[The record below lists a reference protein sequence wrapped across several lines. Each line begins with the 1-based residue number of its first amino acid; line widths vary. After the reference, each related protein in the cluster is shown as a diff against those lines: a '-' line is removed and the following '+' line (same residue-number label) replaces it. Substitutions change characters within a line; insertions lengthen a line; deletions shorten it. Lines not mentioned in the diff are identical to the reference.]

1 MPTTT
6 VENLSDTRVKL
17 TISVTP
23 DELKP
28 SIDHAY
34 QHIAEQVQIKGFRKG
49 KVPPQ
54 LIDQRVGRGEVIN
67 HAVSEG
73 VDRFFRMATDA
84 EKIRTLGRPEIVDT
98 KLPSDKDFSGDL
110 VLTIETDVRPKFDL
124 PKFDTLKVSIET
136 TEVTKDQVE
145 DELLAV
151 RTRFGTLV
159 TVDRP
164 AAKGDFVVLD
174 LTAKIG
180 GNAVDSASSISYE
193 VGSGDLIDGLD
204 EAVETLTA
212 GETTTFKSTLVGG
225 DHEGQ
230 DAEVEITVNQVKVR
244 EVPEADDEFAQ
255 VASQFDTIKELR
267 DDLKVQIEKRAVFDN
282 GAKARQALLDV
293 LLEKVKI
300 AVPEKIITD
309 EVERHL
315 AQEGRESDDE
325 HRAEVTESTG
335 RSFRVQILLDEL
347 AEKEEVQ
354 VGQDELLQYLMQSA
368 QQYGMDVNEF
378 IKIVSENGQV
388 QGMVGEVARSKALS
402 SVLAKVKVT
411 DSKGKA
417 LDLSEFT
424 SVANSAVTDPVWGD
438 DHSGH
443 DHDDHDGHKH

>member
-6 VENLSDTRVKL
+6 VERLSDTRVKL
-17 TISVTP
+17 SISVTP
-23 DELKP
+23 AELKP

-73 VDRFFRMATDA
+73 VDRFFRMATES
-84 EKIRTLGRPEIVDT
+84 EKIRTLGRPEIT
-98 KLPSDKDFSGDL
+98 NTTLPKEDFSGDL
-110 VLTIETDVRPKFDL
+110 VLEIETDVRPTFAL
-124 PKFDTLKVSIET
+124 PKLESLSVSIET
-136 TEVTKDQVE
+136 SEVTAMQVD
-145 DELLAV
+145 DELHAV
-151 RTRFGTLV
+151 RTRFGTLA

-174 LTAKIG
+174 LTAIIG
-180 GNAVDSASSISYE
+180 GKTVDTASSISYE
-193 VGSGDLIDGLD
+193 VGSGDLIEGLD
-204 EAVETLTA
+204 EAVLTLTA
-212 GETTTFKSTLVGG
+212 GEKTTFKSTLVGG
-225 DHEGQ
+225 DNAGQ
-230 DAEVEITVNQVKVR
+230 EAEIEITANQVKVR
-244 EVPEADDEFAQ
+244 EIPDADDEFAQ

-267 DDLKVQIEKRAVFDN
+267 ADLKTQIEKRAVFDY
-282 GAKARQALLDV
+282 ATKAREALLDAI
-293 LLEKVKI
+293 LAKVTI
-300 AVPEKIITD
+300 AVPAGVIAD

-315 AQEGRESDDE
+315 EQEGREKDDV
-325 HRAEVTESTG
+325 HRAEVTDSTT

-378 IKIVSENGQV
+378 IKIVTENGQI
-388 QGMVGEVARSKALS
+388 QSMVGEVARSKALS
-402 SVLAKVKVT
+402 VALTKVKVT

-417 LDLSEFT
+417 VDLSEFT
-424 SVANSAVTDPVWGD
+424 NSALSAVTNPLGAGD
-438 DHSGH
+438 RSDHDHEGH
-443 DHDDHDGHKH
+443 DH

>member
-6 VENLSDTRVKL
+6 VERLSDTRVKL
-17 TISVTP
+17 SISVSP
-23 DELKP
+23 AELKP

-73 VDRFFRMATDA
+73 VDRFFRMATEE

-98 KLPSDKDFSGDL
+98 TLPKDDFTGDL
-110 VLTIETDVRPKFDL
+110 VLVIETDVRPTFAL
-124 PKFDTLKVSIET
+124 PQLDSLKVSIET
-136 TEVTKDQVE
+136 SEVTAMQVD
-145 DELLAV
+145 DELHAV
-151 RTRFGTLV
+151 RTRFGTLA

-174 LTAKIG
+174 LTAMIG
-180 GNAVDSASSISYE
+180 GKTDDTASSISYE
-193 VGSGDLIDGLD
+193 VGSGDLIEGLD
-204 EAVETLTA
+204 EAVLTLTA
-212 GETTTFKSTLVGG
+212 GEKTTFKSTLVGG
-225 DHEGQ
+225 DNAGQ
-230 DAEVEITVNQVKVR
+230 EAEIEITVNQVKVR
-244 EVPEADDEFAQ
+244 EIPDADDEFAQ

-267 DDLKVQIEKRAVFDN
+267 ADLKTQIEKRAVFDN
-282 GAKARQALLDV
+282 ATKAREALLDV
-293 LLEKVKI
+293 LLAKVTI
-300 AVPEKIITD
+300 AVPAGVITD

-315 AQEGRESDDE
+315 AQEGREKDDA
-325 HRAEVTESTG
+325 HRAEVTESTS

-347 AEKEEVQ
+347 AEKEGVE

-378 IKIVSENGQV
+378 IKIVSENGQISS
-388 QGMVGEVARSKALS
+388 MVGEVARSKALS
-402 SVLAKVKVT
+402 IALTKVKVT

-417 LDLSEFT
+417 IDLSEFT
-424 SVANSAVTDPVWGD
+424 NSALAAVTNPLGAD
-438 DHSGH
+438 DHSDHDHEGH
-443 DHDDHDGHKH
+443 DH

>member
-6 VENLSDTRVKL
+6 VERLSDTRVKL
-17 TISVTP
+17 SISVSP
-23 DELKP
+23 AELKP

-73 VDRFFRMATDA
+73 VDRFFRMATEE

-98 KLPSDKDFSGDL
+98 TLPKDDFTGDL
-110 VLTIETDVRPKFDL
+110 VLVIETDVRPTFAL
-124 PKFDTLKVSIET
+124 PQLDSLKVSIET
-136 TEVTKDQVE
+136 SEVTAMQVD
-145 DELLAV
+145 DELHAV
-151 RTRFGTLV
+151 RTRFGTLA

-174 LTAKIG
+174 LTAMIG
-180 GNAVDSASSISYE
+180 GKTVDTASSISYE
-193 VGSGDLIDGLD
+193 VGSGDLIEGLD
-204 EAVETLTA
+204 EAVLTLTA
-212 GETTTFKSTLVGG
+212 GEKTTFKSTLVGG
-225 DHEGQ
+225 DNAGQ
-230 DAEVEITVNQVKVR
+230 EAEIEITVNQVKVR
-244 EVPEADDEFAQ
+244 EIPDADDEFAQ

-267 DDLKVQIEKRAVFDN
+267 ADLKTQIEKRAVFDN
-282 GAKARQALLDV
+282 ATKAREALLDV
-293 LLEKVKI
+293 LLAKVTI
-300 AVPEKIITD
+300 AVPAGVITD

-315 AQEGRESDDE
+315 AQEGREKDDA
-325 HRAEVTESTG
+325 HRAEVTESTS

-347 AEKEEVQ
+347 AEKEGVE

-378 IKIVSENGQV
+378 IKIVSENGQISS
-388 QGMVGEVARSKALS
+388 MVGEVARSKALS
-402 SVLAKVKVT
+402 IALTKVKVT

-417 LDLSEFT
+417 IDLSEFT
-424 SVANSAVTDPVWGD
+424 NSALAAVTNPLGAD
-438 DHSGH
+438 DHSDHDHEGH
-443 DHDDHDGHKH
+443 DH

>member
-315 AQEGRESDDE
+315 AQEGREADDA

>member
-1 MPTTT
+1 MPKTT
-6 VENLSDTRVKL
+6 VESLSDTRVKL
-17 TISVTP
+17 TITVTP

-34 QHIAEQVQIKGFRKG
+34 QHIAEQVQIKGFRPG
-49 KVPPQ
+49 KVPARI
-54 LIDQRVGRGEVIN
+54 IDQRVGRKEVLN

-73 VDRFFRMATDA
+73 VDRYFRMATA
-84 EKIRTLGRPEIVDT
+84 EEKIRTLGRPEILDT
-98 KLPSDKDFSGDL
+98 TMPNDDFTGNL
-110 VLTIETDVRPKFDL
+110 VLVIETDVRPKFDL
-124 PKFDTLKVSIET
+124 PKLDSLKVSIET
-136 TEVTKDQVE
+136 TDVTKEQIE
-145 DELLAV
+145 EELLAV

-164 AAKGDFVVLD
+164 AANGDFVVLD
-174 LTAKIG
+174 LTATIG
-180 GNAVDSASSISYE
+180 GKTVDTASSISYE

-204 EAVETLTA
+204 DAVLTLTA
-212 GETTTFKSTLVGG
+212 GEKTTFKSKLVGG
-225 DHEGQ
+225 DNAGE
-230 DAEVEITVNQVKVR
+230 DAEIEIVVNQVKVR
-244 EVPEADDEFAQ
+244 EIPDADDEFAQ

-267 DDLKVQIEKRAVFDN
+267 DDLKVQIEKRNVFDN
-282 GAKARQALLDV
+282 GAKARQALLDL
-293 LLEKVKI
+293 LLEKITI
-300 AVPEKIITD
+300 AVPQNIIVD

-315 AQEGRESDDE
+315 AQEGRENDDE

-378 IKIVSENGQV
+378 IKIVSDNGQI

-402 SVLAKVKVT
+402 SALAKVKVT

-424 SVANSAVTDPVWGD
+424 SVANAAVADPVWGD
-438 DHSGH
+438 EHAGH
-443 DHDDHDGHKH
+443 DHDDHEGHNH

>member
-6 VENLSDTRVKL
+6 VERLSDTRVKL
-17 TISVTP
+17 SISVTP
-23 DELKP
+23 AELKP

-49 KVPPQ
+49 KVPPL
-54 LIDQRVGRGEVIN
+54 LIDQRVGRGEVLN

-73 VDRFFRMATDA
+73 VDRFFRMATEE
-84 EKIRTLGRPEIVDT
+84 EKIRTLGRPEIIDT
-98 KLPSDKDFSGDL
+98 TLPKDDFTGDL
-110 VLTIETDVRPKFDL
+110 VLVIETDVRPTFTL
-124 PKFDTLKVSIET
+124 PKLDSLKVSIET
-136 TEVTKDQVE
+136 SEVTAMQVD
-145 DELLAV
+145 DELHAI

-180 GNAVDSASSISYE
+180 GKTVDTASSISYE
-193 VGSGDLIDGLD
+193 VGSGDLIEGLD
-204 EAVETLTA
+204 DAVLTLTA
-212 GETTTFKSTLVGG
+212 GETTTFTSTLVGG
-225 DHEGQ
+225 DNAGEK
-230 DAEVEITVNQVKVR
+230 AEIEITVNQVKVR
-244 EVPEADDEFAQ
+244 EIPDADDEFAQ

-282 GAKARQALLDV
+282 ATKARQALLDAM
-293 LLEKVKI
+293 LEKVAI
-300 AVPEKIITD
+300 AIPDTVITD

-315 AQEGRESDDE
+315 EQEGREKDDA
-325 HRAEVTESTG
+325 HRAEVTESTT

-378 IKIVSENGQV
+378 IKVVTENGQI
-388 QGMVGEVARSKALS
+388 QSMIGEVARSKALS
-402 SVLAKVKVT
+402 VALTKIKVT
-411 DSKGKA
+411 DSKGKVV
-417 LDLSEFT
+417 DLSDFT
-424 SVANSAVTDPVWGD
+424 NSASATVDNPVWGD
-438 DHSGH
+438 DHAGH
-443 DHDDHDGHKH
+443 DHDDHEGHDH

>member
-1 MPTTT
+1 MPITT

-84 EKIRTLGRPEIVDT
+84 ENIRTLGRPEIVDT

-315 AQEGRESDDE
+315 AQEGREADDA

-335 RSFRVQILLDEL
+335 RSFRVQILLDEI

-443 DHDDHDGHKH
+443 DHDGHKH